1 MKSSKLGR
9 TDSCSTLMMAA
20 KYVTMIAEDFFVPL
34 VKGTQAADAFLV
46 GSPKDGE
53 LLDLKSGMITQVSNI
68 IWPDQNS
75 DVRCE
80 YSKGSDTI

>member
-1 MKSSKLGR
+1 
-9 TDSCSTLMMAA
+9 MMAA
-20 KYVTMIAEDFFVPL
+20 KYVTMIAGDFFVPL

-46 GSPKDGE
+46 RSPKDGE
-53 LLDLKSGMITQVSNI
+53 LLDLESGMITQVSNI
-68 IWPDQNS
+68 MCPDQNS